1 MNNELNLEIVKD
13 KKVEILFG
21 LSLIGVSFMTIDD
34 MCNMNVII
42 YMVILLIIGYLSLNE
57 SVNYDIIYFV
67 KLLLCLFVAYILF
80 GNNIEYLENIIV
92 KGIFMVVGLYIIYEY
107 MYGNKK
113 KKILKS
119 KVNLKGGKKM
129 KCDVG
134 SIDNDINLYKFYYKG
149 EILDLTNLY
158 LFLKEELK
166 KDSG

>member
-21 LSLIGVSFMTIDD
+21 LSLMGVSFMTIDD
-34 MCNMNVII
+34 MCNANVII

-113 KKILKS
+113 KENIEK
-119 KVNLKGGKKM
+119 
-129 KCDVG
+129 
-134 SIDNDINLYKFYYKG
+134 
-149 EILDLTNLY
+149 
-158 LFLKEELK
+158 
-166 KDSG
+166 